1 MLFKFNFAAHP
12 QYPGILYFGACYWSW
27 STSKKATVGAD
38 AMGISI
44 SVPEGTLREE
54 DSTDLLIHPCFSGP
68 FELPAGYEP
77 ASPAYLVQPSRAATI
92 HKDVT
97 VRMHHY
103 ADLQTEEDCEEMV
116 FVSASSTPLDT
127 QSGPVYRFKEVSG
140 AKCVFR
146 PKDPVGEITLRH
158 FCFIKICRKRQ
169 GNKN

>member
-1 MLFKFNFAAHP
+1 
-12 QYPGILYFGACYWSW
+12 
-27 STSKKATVGAD
+27 
-38 AMGISI
+38 MGISI

-116 FVSASSTPLDT
+116 FVSASPTPLDT
-127 QSGPVYRFKEVSG
+127 QSGPVYRFKEVTG
-140 AKCVFR
+140 ARCVFR
-146 PKDPVGEITLRH
+146 PKDLVGEITLRH
-158 FCFIKICRKRQ
+158 FCLLGIGRQ
-169 GNKN
+169 SQGKVPLIIQLTLLPPRTYRF